1 MTERYLFDSWAI
13 LAYLQGEEPAA
24 GRVSLRLE
32 DAYQKRVEICISIIN
47 LGEVY
52 YRIGK
57 VLGAQRAEDVLNDLG
72 SLPIQIIPAD
82 NELVLRAARWK
93 MRHPISYAD
102 AFAIATA
109 EKLNATLVTG
119 DPELL
124 ALKDIIS
131 LEALERE

>member
-24 GRVSLRLE
+24 GRVSQHLE
-32 DAYQKRVEICISIIN
+32 DASQKRAETCISIIN

-57 VLGAQRAEDVLNDLG
+57 VLGAQRAEEVLSDLG
-72 SLPIQIIPAD
+72 SLPIQVIAAE

-93 MRHPISYAD
+93 MRHSISYAD
-102 AFAIATA
+102 AFAVATA
-109 EKLNATLVTG
+109 EKLNARLVTG

-124 ALKDIIS
+124 ALKEIIS
-131 LEALERE
+131 LEALERR

>member
-1 MTERYLFDSWAI
+1 MIRGPSWPIFRAKSRQPGH
-13 LAYLQGEEPAA
+13 LD
-24 GRVSLRLE
+24 
-32 DAYQKRVEICISIIN
+32 DAYQKRAEINISIIN

-57 VLGAQRAEDVLNDLG
+57 VLGAQRAVDVLSDLN
-72 SLPIQIIPAD
+72 SLPILIIPAE
-82 NELVLRAARWK
+82 NELVLRAAGWK

-102 AFAIATA
+102 VFAVATA

-124 ALKDIIS
+124 ALKDIFS
-131 LEALERE
+131 LEALERK